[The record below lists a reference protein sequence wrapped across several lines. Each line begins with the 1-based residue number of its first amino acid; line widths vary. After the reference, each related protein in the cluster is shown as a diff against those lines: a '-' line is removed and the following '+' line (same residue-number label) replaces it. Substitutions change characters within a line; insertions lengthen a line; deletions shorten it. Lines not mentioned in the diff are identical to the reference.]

1 MSPGTGTGK
10 SREAMETREEL
21 EGKVMGDAKRH
32 SKERHSKER
41 SWGLVDRRSEVKG
54 K

>member
-21 EGKVMGDAKRH
+21 EGKVMGDVK
-32 SKERHSKER
+32 RHSKER
-41 SWGLVDRRSEVKG
+41 SWGLVDRRNEVKG